1 MEASVILK
9 GEGKGLW
16 KEVALLIGLWGREL
30 VKWDDWL
37 DLGVKLSGKGQW
49 RLERA
54 LPSSSFVHGQD
65 VVLEGCEGS
74 GRAGKKWEG

>member
-30 VKWDDWL
+30 VKWDDC
-37 DLGVKLSGKGQW
+37 
-49 RLERA
+49 A
-54 LPSSSFVHGQD
+54 
-65 VVLEGCEGS
+65 
-74 GRAGKKWEG
+74 

>member
-1 MEASVILK
+1 MIA
-9 GEGKGLW
+9 
-16 KEVALLIGLWGREL
+16 R
-30 VKWDDWL
+30 